1 MKYVRSII
9 CLICILIVMAAMP
22 VTADETEPDP
32 GSFEPAAPDLSSY
45 SDTEAAWEAA
55 PETNVEEAVPAA
67 VESAVLPA
75 AEVPQ
80 TGAEVQ
86 TEITPESEE
95 PGGPD
100 TDPMFGLRVGEEIT
114 IRADI
119 LFEQTGML
127 MADASDKATVKVK
140 VLDVYYYDHAGYGDG
155 TGMFT
160 NKYQVTFN
168 DIKAVAFCLQPE
180 RANPK
185 MSDNFTISKYG
196 DGKSVAKVLYY
207 AQADAAHQ
215 GYFATKRTGLTA
227 EQQFIITHMAAAK
240 AAGSDSWDI
249 HAVKAAKDEAKALV
263 SYAESMPAIQD
274 PEISFSP
281 ASVTASLQ
289 GGVLKTGVVTLQGS
303 AGNTA
308 EVTLPA
314 GVALNNQTNSG
325 RSGKGK
331 VTLAAGD
338 QFTLSHALP
347 AQSNLVLKANA
358 VGKQTKDYS
367 AYKIKT
373 DSDTQNLGLIFGEG
387 IDGEN
392 KAALSARFTP
402 EVTVTPCKVD
412 SSSGNGLQGAV
423 FGLYAAEDMQEADGT
438 QRRKD
443 EKIESVKTGSDGKAA
458 FTHALTIGL
467 NYYVKEDAAPA
478 GYLLNTTEKMP
489 VVFSMSAGSGV
500 KQTLAHTFRNDPVSG
515 QILLRKTDRELGSS
529 AENEVAAGS
538 ETEAETADP
547 SQESGNRKTQGD
559 AVLSGAV
566 YGLFARE
573 DILRPDQSG
582 QVLFKAG
589 DMVSSA
595 QTDEN
600 GRICWD
606 GLSLGKYYVKEIEAS
621 EGYLL
626 DDTEYAADILYADG
640 NTDTVRVDVPV
651 TEQVRKQPFSVIKLS
666 VKDGSDPVPLA
677 GAGFTAWL
685 VSSLKKD
692 GDSYDTSGI
701 LPVALCADGS
711 AEMFTDEQGQAVSV
725 PLPYGTYLVRET
737 TVPEDHLPSE
747 EFLVHITENNPEVPK
762 SAVTLKDKKVQGKIR
777 VVKTGPMLTGFDGK
791 RFIYQ
796 IRGLAGAV
804 FEIRAAEDIFRRDA
818 EGYENGSPVILYHK
832 GERAAS
838 LTTDS
843 SGEAVSE
850 ELPTG
855 KYTVREI
862 TAPYGSVLTEETYE
876 VELKTDGAAPLVV
889 KDLKIEDPRQKV
901 EIGVIKTSSS
911 RKKTPL
917 KGAQFT
923 LYAGEDIYARSED
936 GKGRGRLMVKAGTAL
951 AKAVSGKGGKVVF
964 DADLPNAR
972 YYVQETKAPKGY
984 QLNTKKFLCDCSYRD
999 QTLDTIRA
1007 SLTVTDDELKKD
1019 TQRRSAGSAP
1029 GTGDRTP
1036 ILQLLGLCAAAAAV
1050 ICIILRFLLH
1060 SMADRD
1066 SVC

>member
-9 CLICILIVMAAMP
+9 CLICILILMAAMP
-22 VTADETEPDP
+22 VTAAETEPDSGP
-32 GSFEPAAPDLSSY
+32 SDPVVSGPSSD
-45 SDTEAAWEAA
+45 SDTEAAPEAA
-55 PETNVEEAVPAA
+55 METDVGEALPAA
-67 VESAVLPA
+67 VESAALPA
-75 AEVPQ
+75 AEVSQ
-80 TGAEVQ
+80 TAAEEVA
-86 TEITPESEE
+86 EDTPESEE
-95 PGGPD
+95 QDGPD

-114 IRADI
+114 ISADI

-127 MADASDKATVKVK
+127 MAAASDKATVKVK

-314 GVALNNQTNSG
+314 GVTLNNQTNSG
-325 RSGKGK
+325 RSGTGR

-347 AQSNLVLKANA
+347 AQSNLVLKATA

-402 EVTVTPCKVD
+402 EVTVAPCKVD

-443 EKIESVKTGSDGKAA
+443 EKIESVKTGSDGKAVFA
-458 FTHALTIGL
+458 HALTIGL

-489 VVFSMSAGSGV
+489 VVFSMNAGSGV
-500 KQTLAHTFRNDPVSG
+500 KQTIAQTFRNDPVSG

-538 ETEAETADP
+538 ETEAEGADT
-547 SQESGNRKTQGD
+547 SQDSGNRNTQGD

-573 DILRPDQSG
+573 DILHPDQSG

-626 DDTEYAADILYADG
+626 DDTEYAADILYLDG
-640 NTDTVRVDVPV
+640 NTATVRVDVPV

-666 VKDGSDPVPLA
+666 VKEGSDPVPLA

-692 GDSYDTSGI
+692 GDSYDTSGV

-737 TVPEDHLPSE
+737 TIPEDHLPSE
-747 EFLVHITENNPEVPK
+747 EFLVHITENNPEVPQ
-762 SAVTLKDKKVQGKIR
+762 SAVTLKDQKVQGKIR
-777 VVKTGPMLTGFDGK
+777 IVKTGPMLTGFDGK

-862 TAPYGSVLTEETYE
+862 TAPYGSVLTEEIYE
-876 VELKTDGAAPLVV
+876 VELKTDGAAPVVV

-901 EIGVIKTSSS
+901 EVQVIKTSSS

-923 LYAGEDIYARSED
+923 LYAGEDIYARTED
-936 GKGRGRLMVKAGTAL
+936 GKGRGRLLAKAGTAL
-951 AKAVSGKGGKVVF
+951 SKAVSGKGGKAVF

-972 YYVQETKAPKGY
+972 YYVQETKAPNGY
-984 QLNTKKFLCDCSYRD
+984 QLNTKKFVCDCSYRD

-1019 TQRRSAGSAP
+1019 AGKRSVGSTP

-1036 ILQLLGLCAAAAAV
+1036 ILQLLALCAAAVAV